1 MNGGGFPGMSGHG
14 HGHDGP
20 ADTKLY
26 DLLKVSPNASDDE
39 IKKSYRKLAKEL
51 HPDKNPEAGDK
62 FKEISAAYEILS
74 DPRKREIYDAA
85 GLEGLEGGGGGG
97 MEADLFDLLGGGGGG
112 RGGGLFGGLFGGHGG
127 GHQSRRRKGQSTMQP
142 LNVTLEDLYK
152 GKTTKLQLTKK
163 VICKTC
169 NGAGGKNGASS
180 QCNKCGGKGKV
191 MATRMVGPG
200 MIQQSVQACPHCHGK
215 GSTIADKDKCNT
227 CSGNQTVTE
236 QKVIEVN
243 ITPGMREG
251 QKIVF
256 HNEGDQEPGIEAGD
270 VVLVIQCKEHKLFER
285 KGDDLFITK
294 KISLAEALCGF
305 KMVIEHLDGHKI
317 VMQTEPG
324 VVLEPEC
331 IRAVM
336 GEGMPIPNQMEHGN
350 LYCIFDIKFPSNHF
364 LAEDKLYKHLE
375 AALPAKPKTVPL
387 GEEVSL
393 HEFDER
399 RYERSSRREAYHGDE
414 DDEEMHEGHGGP
426 QVQCAQQ

>member
-1 MNGGGFPGMSGHG
+1 MFFMNGGGFPGMSG

-26 DLLKVSPNASDDE
+26 DLLNVSPNATDDE
-39 IKKSYRKLAKEL
+39 IKKSYRKLAREH

-85 GLEGLEGGGGGG
+85 GLDGLEGGGGGG
-97 MEADLFDLLGGGGGG
+97 MESDLFDLLGGG
-112 RGGGLFGGLFGGHGG
+112 RGAGGLFGGLFGGGG
-127 GHQSRRRKGQSTMQP
+127 GHHARRRKGQPTMQP

-152 GKTTKLQLTKK
+152 GKTSKLQLTKK

-169 NGAGGKNGASS
+169 NGLGGKNGASS
-180 QCNKCGGKGKV
+180 QCKKCGGKGRV

-200 MIQQSVQACPHCHGK
+200 MMQQSVQACPGCHGK
-215 GSTIADKDKCNT
+215 GSAIAEKDKCNT
-227 CSGNQTVTE
+227 CSGEQTVTE
-236 QKVIEVN
+236 KKVIEVN

-256 HNEGDQEPGIEAGD
+256 HNEGDQEPGVEAGD
-270 VVLVIQCKEHKLFER
+270 VVLVIQCKDHKLFER
-285 KGDDLFITK
+285 KNDDLFITK
-294 KISLAEALCGF
+294 KISLAEALCGYTLI
-305 KMVIEHLDGHKI
+305 VEHLDGRKI
-317 VMQTEPG
+317 AVQTEPG
-324 VVLEPEC
+324 EVIEPEC
-331 IRAVM
+331 IRAVL
-336 GEGMPIPNQMEHGN
+336 GEGMPVPNEMDHGN
-350 LYCIFDIKFPSNHF
+350 LYIIFEVKFPSNHF
-364 LAEDKLYKHLE
+364 LAEEKLYEQLA
-375 AALPAKPKTVPL
+375 AALPDKPKVTAL

-399 RYERSSRREAYHGDE
+399 RYDRSQRREAYHGDGS
-414 DDEEMHEGHGGP
+414 DDEMEEGHGHGP